1 MDMRILV
8 LVDGSKWSQKAALHA
23 FSVAKRKGAKVILF
37 SVLDRKEAQAIAVSL
52 AMRSGDVEKLKRF
65 EETAWKEMKK
75 SIHDV
80 ISALLELGQKEGI
93 NCSFRI
99 IEGSAREKV
108 LEEANSGKY
117 SLVVMG
123 AYGKS
128 GKTRIGSLLEDV
140 VGEIKPPVMIVR

>member
-1 MDMRILV
+1 MRILV

-23 FSVAKRKGAKVILF
+23 FSVAKKKGAKVVLF

-52 AMRSGDVEKLKRF
+52 AMRSGDVEKLKKF

-75 SIHDV
+75 GIHDV
-80 ISALLELGQKEGI
+80 ISALLELGQREGI

-99 IEGSAREKV
+99 VEGNAREKV

-117 SLVVMG
+117 SL
-123 AYGKS
+123 S
-128 GKTRIGSLLEDV
+128 
-140 VGEIKPPVMIVR
+140 

>member
-1 MDMRILV
+1 MRILV

-23 FSVAKRKGAKVILF
+23 FSVARKKGAKVVLF

-52 AMRSGDVEKLKRF
+52 AMRSGDVEKLKKF

-75 SIHDV
+75 GIHDV
-80 ISALLELGQKEGI
+80 ISALLELGQREGI

-99 IEGSAREKV
+99 VEGNAREKV

-117 SLVVMG
+117 SLVAMG

>member
-1 MDMRILV
+1 MRILV

-23 FSVAKRKGAKVILF
+23 FSVAKKKGAKVVLF

-52 AMRSGDVEKLKRF
+52 AMRSGDVEKLKKF

-75 SIHDV
+75 GIHDV
-80 ISALLELGQKEGI
+80 ISALLELGQREGI

-99 IEGSAREKV
+99 VEGNAREKV

-140 VGEIKPPVMIVR
+140 VGVIKPPVMIVR

>member
-1 MDMRILV
+1 MRILV

-23 FSVAKRKGAKVILF
+23 FSVARRKGAKVVLF
-37 SVLDRKEAQAIAVSL
+37 SVLDRKEVRAIAFHLSL
-52 AMRSGDVEKLKRF
+52 RSENLEEIKRF
-65 EETAWKEMKK
+65 EETAWEEMKK
-75 SIHDV
+75 SVKDV
-80 ISALLELGQKEGI
+80 ITNLLELGREEGI

-99 IEGSAREKV
+99 VEGSARERI

-117 SLVVMG
+117 DLVVMG

-140 VGEIKPPVMIVR
+140 VGFIEPPVIIVR